1 MTENE
6 ISEIAAGA
14 NGLADALRKQ
24 GFSWDEAMELTRA
37 AMPVIVSTV
46 LGVVTLADA

>member
-6 ISEIAAGA
+6 ISEIAD
-14 NGLADALRKQ
+14 DARDLKNALLER
-24 GFSWDEAMELTRA
+24 GFGNNAVVLTAA